1 MARLPLRLFEIRLQP
16 ATRIPVLTLALVS
29 AFAVSLVG
37 LRMVL
42 TQTLRHGYLVWNL
55 FLAWLPLFFCLAAI
69 YVSRSR
75 GARHWKFW
83 SFATAWLLFLPNAP
97 YIFTDLVH
105 LGTRGHRL
113 FWVDLTLIVLC
124 AWTASLLGF
133 LSLFIMQTLVR
144 RSYGMVASWA
154 FVVVI
159 SGLTGCGIFIGRFLR
174 WNSWDVLVNPFG
186 LAAGILKWIF
196 TSLTDQRLIIYP
208 ALFAI
213 LFFAAHVTLT
223 ALLHLRPHPVESD
236 ASSSK

>member
-1 MARLPLRLFEIRLQP
+1 MARLPVRLLEIMLQP

-29 AFAVSLVG
+29 ALAISLVG
-37 LRMVL
+37 MRMVL
-42 TQTLRHGYLVWNL
+42 THTLRHGYLVWNL
-55 FLAWLPLFFCLAAI
+55 FLAWLPLLFSLSA
-69 YVSRSR
+69 VHLSRSQ
-75 GARHWKFW
+75 GTRHWKFW
-83 SFATAWLLFLPNAP
+83 FLAIAWLLFLPNAP

-105 LGTRGHRL
+105 LGTRAHRL

-133 LSLFIMQTLVR
+133 LSLFTMQTLVR
-144 RSYGMVASWA
+144 RSYGLMASWA

-186 LAAGILKWIF
+186 LAAGIVNWVF

-208 ALFAI
+208 ALFGM

-223 ALLHLRPHPVESD
+223 ALLHLR
-236 ASSSK
+236 